1 MKVVFILQ
9 FLTAVYVKRYDVVFP
24 PAAEN
29 IDPDFFPE
37 YICAKNQAGGDGTP
51 ELETQ
56 PFLSSQLMKKVI
68 IPSSNPQRK
77 DQDPDHTD

>member
-9 FLTAVYVKRYDVVFP
+9 LLTAMIFKRSDVAL
-24 PAAEN
+24 PAADQN

-51 ELETQ
+51 ELEKQ
-56 PFLSSQLMKKVI
+56 PFCDSQLTKKVI
-68 IPSSNPQRK
+68 LPSSKMPRK
-77 DQDPDHTD
+77 DHCW